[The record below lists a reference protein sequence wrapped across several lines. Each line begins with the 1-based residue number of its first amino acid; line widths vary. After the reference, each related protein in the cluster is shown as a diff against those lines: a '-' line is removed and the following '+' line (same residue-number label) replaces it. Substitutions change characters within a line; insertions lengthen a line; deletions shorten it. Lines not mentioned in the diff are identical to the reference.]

1 MNHSLDRL
9 HGVFKC
15 SVVAFAH
22 MFHPRESARRD
33 IYQWSRTLSVTGGT
47 RALGTRTGKPV
58 KISQQSVEGVKATA
72 CSLLTG
78 STQGSGGVRR
88 QEGVRKARG
97 TLWEICHCCSLIL
110 HSFSF
115 LLFSSEMVWMPPKSA
130 GDREEMST
138 TQCIDFNQSGELR
151 ENRRGE
157 RTLGL
162 KHYVIRHRVW
172 RILREK
178 NLTKAL
184 RKGTGCFSRENC
196 AESERVG
203 MCVCWRARFCLPC
216 PLHLFVCATKRSDSL
231 HTDTSRSWHHVK

>member
-1 MNHSLDRL
+1 MNHLIDRL

-22 MFHPRESARRD
+22 MFHPREWARRD
-33 IYQWSRTLSVTGGT
+33 IYQWSRTLSVAGGT

-58 KISQQSVEGVKATA
+58 KISQQPVEGVKATA

-138 TQCIDFNQSGELR
+138 TQCIDFNQSGEPR
-151 ENRRGE
+151 ENRHGE

-178 NLTKAL
+178 IWQ
-184 RKGTGCFSRENC
+184 RPWGKGRGVFQGKTARRASASAC
-196 AESERVG
+196 AFVGEPGFVCRV
-203 MCVCWRARFCLPC
+203 RFIC
-216 PLHLFVCATKRSDSL
+216 LFVLQKGVTVCTPTRPVL
-231 HTDTSRSWHHVK
+231 YIM